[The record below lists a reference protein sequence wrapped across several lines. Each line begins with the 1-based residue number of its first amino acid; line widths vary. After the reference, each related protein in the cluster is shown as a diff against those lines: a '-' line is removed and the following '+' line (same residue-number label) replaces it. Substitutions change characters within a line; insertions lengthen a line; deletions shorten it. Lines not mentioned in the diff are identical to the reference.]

1 MDWIDAAYINRV
13 SIRLERFKERQR
25 GRFNFRCPICGDSAK
40 DKNKARGW
48 LFDKDG
54 EAKFHCFNDETC
66 GSNLSYF
73 LFRVDK
79 SLAGEY
85 RLDKFKEYGQ
95 ANKRTTSSTTSSVFD
110 DIDDVAPKKS
120 GDPAFLHELPTIESL
135 SADHFARKYIADRL
149 IPIHLWNK
157 IYFTDKWKLLTNQ
170 FEQTYDKIYKD
181 EPRIVIPAYN
191 KAGELICFQGRS
203 LDPEC
208 DEKKYL
214 TVLVKDELKIWGM
227 NKVNNTKPVFLLE
240 GAFDAMFLDNTA
252 AILGGSANP
261 DLLDPDF
268 DWVFVLDNEPR
279 NQSVCRR
286 YQTLIKRG
294 AKFVSWMNWKYKWK
308 DINLCVQNG
317 VSPQEIQQYFERNT
331 VSGLAAQLQFDKWC
345 KIPL

>member
-1 MDWIDAAYINRV
+1 MAN
-13 SIRLERFKERQR
+13 
-25 GRFNFRCPICGDSAK
+25 
-40 DKNKARGW
+40 
-48 LFDKDG
+48 
-54 EAKFHCFNDETC
+54 
-66 GSNLSYF
+66 
-73 LFRVDK
+73 
-79 SLAGEY
+79 EY

-95 ANKRTTSSTTSSVFD
+95 AAGGNHRPTKGVFD
-110 DIDDVAPKKS
+110 DIDVEEPKKS
-120 GDPAFLHELPTIESL
+120 GDPAHVHDLPTIASL
-135 SADHFARKYIADRL
+135 PHDHFARKYVEDRL
-149 IPIHLWNK
+149 IPMHMWPK

-170 FEQTYDKIYKD
+170 FEQTYEKIFKD

-203 LDPEC
+203 LDPNC

-227 NKVNNTKPVFLLE
+227 NQVKDTKPVFLLE

-261 DLLDPDF
+261 EVLDQNF

-286 YQTLIKRG
+286 YQTLIRRG
-294 AKFVSWMNWKYKWK
+294 AKFVSWLNWKYKWK

-317 VSPQEIQQYFERNT
+317 VSPQQIQQYFESNT

-345 KIPL
+345 KTPL